1 MKHTWANQYLTKDQ
15 FSALMIV
22 VKDWELACMGDATSF
37 SRLAQLTALIGHQA
51 QLVIREIRH
60 STGIS
65 DLETR
70 ANLPSQ
76 SGKIVL
82 PIICDFLITIQSE
95 RDLLIY

>member
-1 MKHTWANQYLTKDQ
+1 MQFLTPDQ
-15 FSALMIV
+15 FSALMMV
-22 VKDWELACMGDATSF
+22 VEDWELASMGDDTSF
-37 SRLAQLTALIGHQA
+37 SRLAQLTSLIGEQA
-51 QLVIREIRH
+51 LLVTKEIRH

-70 ANLPSQ
+70 ANLPSR
-76 SGKIVL
+76 SGRIVL